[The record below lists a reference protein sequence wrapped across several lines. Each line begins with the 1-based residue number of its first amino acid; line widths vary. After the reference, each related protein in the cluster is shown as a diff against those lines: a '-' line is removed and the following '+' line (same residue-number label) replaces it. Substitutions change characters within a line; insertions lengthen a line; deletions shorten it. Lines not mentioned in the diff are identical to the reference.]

1 MPVVQPPIHVNIE
14 DEKVS
19 LDELQEKLEEFEDY
33 IMSTDVVAMQSKSP
47 LSAQDDLSR
56 TFLSPYRT
64 LSFSGR
70 ISFSM
75 CAFGVCC
82 LNKLC

>member
-1 MPVVQPPIHVNIE
+1 MPVVKLLIGLNVE

-47 LSAQDDLSR
+47 LSAQDDRSL

-64 LSFSGR
+64 LSF
-70 ISFSM
+70 F
-75 CAFGVCC
+75 FGPYLLLDVCIRC
-82 LNKLC
+82 MF

>member
-1 MPVVQPPIHVNIE
+1 MPVVQPLIDLNVE

-47 LSAQDDLSR
+47 LSAQDNRSS

-64 LSFSGR
+64 LSFSSGR
-70 ISFSM
+70 ICFSM
-75 CAFGVCC
+75 CVFGACC
-82 LNKLC
+82 FE